1 MQMKMNRRTLLSGV
15 LALTASGATA
25 VAVKTFGADGTATS
39 APPTSPGTPVQAP
52 NKPKAVLYRNPNCDC
67 CLEYAKY
74 LRNNGFDVTIDS
86 KQDLAALR
94 KQLRV
99 PEQLASCHVMVIGR
113 YSVEGHVPVNV
124 LNKLLAEHP
133 DIIGVSLP
141 GMPTGTPGMTG
152 PKNGPFTIYEIATD
166 AASPKV
172 FAIE

>member
-1 MQMKMNRRTLLSGV
+1 MNRRNV
-15 LALTASGATA
+15 LAAMFAITASGAGGGV
-25 VAVKTFGADGTATS
+25 VAKIFGADRAGLP
-39 APPTSPGTPVQAP
+39 APEALFGTPASAQD
-52 NKPKAVLYRNPNCDC
+52 KTKATLYRNSNCDC

-74 LRNNGFDVTIDS
+74 LRSNGFNVTIDS

-99 PEQLASCHVMVIGR
+99 PENLAGCHVMVMGR
-113 YSVEGHVPVNV
+113 YAVEGHVPVNV

-152 PKNGPFTIYEIATD
+152 PKNGPFTIYEIASD

-172 FAIE
+172 FAVE

>member
-1 MQMKMNRRTLLSGV
+1 MNRRNV
-15 LALTASGATA
+15 LAAMFAITASGAGG
-25 VAVKTFGADGTATS
+25 VVVKTFGADRAGLPGSEALF
-39 APPTSPGTPVQAP
+39 GTPASAQD
-52 NKPKAVLYRNPNCDC
+52 KPKATLYRNPNCDC
-67 CLEYAKY
+67 CLEFAKY
-74 LRNNGFDVTIDS
+74 LRTNGFDVAIDS

-99 PEQLASCHVMVIGR
+99 PDNLAGCHVMVMGR
-113 YSVEGHVPVNV
+113 YAVEGHVPVNV

-152 PKNGPFTIYEIATD
+152 PKSGPFTIYEIASN

-172 FAIE
+172 FAVE